1 MADNGDRF
9 IQSMRMRLAE
19 MVDAETASA
28 ILDAM
33 CYELRD
39 YELTKKSTEIVP
51 YEGDNA
57 KVTKSYIACIIIEG
71 KAKSTAKQYCYHIKK
86 MFDFLGNKRYDEITS
101 RDIMT
106 WLASLKIKGNNNRTV
121 SNNRNCVSAFFK
133 WLFRES
139 LIEKN
144 PLDSIQT
151 IKAPEEELKAFS
163 SEEIDTIRSVCKK
176 PVERAIV
183 EMLLS
188 SGLRVS
194 ELCNLK
200 LEDVDFNSLTIYVKC
215 GKGGKDR
222 TTYFTPVAR
231 KYLRKYLKDNR
242 HESEYVFTNHFGNQ
256 YTPGGIR
263 RKTSDL
269 AERCQIHI
277 HPHRFRRTLATDLAE
292 KGMPI
297 QEIQKLLGHTSI
309 ETTRK
314 YIEVRKRK
322 IEASYRQYVA

>member
-1 MADNGDRF
+1 MAENGERF

-19 MVDAETASA
+19 IVDAETAST
-28 ILDAM
+28 ILDVM
-33 CYELRD
+33 CYELKD

-51 YEGDNA
+51 YDGDNI
-57 KVTKSYIACIIIEG
+57 KVLKSYMACLIVEG
-71 KAKSTAKQYCYHIKK
+71 KSKSTAKQYCYALKK
-86 MFDFLGNKRYDEITS
+86 MFEFLGNKKYDEITS

-106 WLASLKIKGNNNRTV
+106 WLASLKLRGNKSRTV
-121 SNNRNCVSAFFK
+121 SNNRNYASAFFK
-133 WLFRES
+133 WMYRER
-139 LIEKN
+139 LIERN
-144 PLDSIQT
+144 PFDSIQT
-151 IKAPEEELKAFS
+151 IKVPEEELKAFS
-163 SEEIDTIRSVCKK
+163 SEEIDTIRSACEA
-176 PVERAIV
+176 PVERAMV
-183 EMLLS
+183 EILLS

-200 LEDVDFNSLTIYVKC
+200 LEDIDFNGLTIYVKN

-231 KYLRKYLKDNR
+231 KYLKKYLEQNK
-242 HESEYVFTNHFGNQ
+242 HKSEYAFTNHFGDQ
-256 YTPGGIR
+256 YTPSGVR
-263 RKTSDL
+263 HKTTDL
-269 AERCQIHI
+269 AERCKIHI

-314 YIEVRKRK
+314 YIEVRKKK

>member
-133 WLFRES
+133 WLFREG

-151 IKAPEEELKAFS
+151 IKVPEEELKAFS

-188 SGLRVS
+188 SGIRVS

-200 LEDVDFNSLTIYVKC
+200 LEDIDFNSLTIYVKC

-242 HESEYVFTNHFGNQ
+242 HESEYVFTNRFGNQ

-314 YIEVRKRK
+314 YIEVRKKK